1 MRISILFLL
10 ILTLINCSTMS
21 TETNPTAGASWYST
35 MHKLSSHHTTM
46 TPLISNPKEF
56 YDPKN
61 LPFLREKTNE
71 MLKASVEMI
80 KDATA
85 PNADPIIMFTAQQ
98 FSQELQNASELLDI
112 GKLQPAHYSLSQL
125 SNYCISCH
133 TRADRGSK
141 NFPIPWA
148 TNLSPLSS
156 SQKVL
161 FYLANR
167 QYETAHNEIDK
178 IIQNESLLVQDPNTW
193 MSLIQKD
200 MAVVV
205 RVQKDLPRAQQLVEK
220 VLKTKN
226 LPEYMKSDVRLW
238 AQSLKEWKSEEKRTI
253 EGTKNLAFVKKL
265 LDKARQ
271 PKYAQGQAG
280 FIIQLRASGIL
291 HELLETSRNASN
303 YSSILYFAGLS
314 AEALKNVD
322 VWKLSEHYFEI
333 CIENSPSSVVAQ
345 KCYQQ
350 LENLLLS
357 SHPHLKLLPALEKQI
372 SERLAKYKDL
382 SRVQIPQVEK
392 VRPNESG
399 PRF

>member
-1 MRISILFLL
+1 MRIL
-10 ILTLINCSTMS
+10 ILLLMILMS
-21 TETNPTAGASWYST
+21 IRCTTSPETNATAGASWYST
-35 MHKLSSHHTTM
+35 MHRLSSNHSAL
-46 TPLISNPKEF
+46 TPAISDPKQF

-61 LPFLREKTNE
+61 LTFLREKTND
-71 MLKASVEMI
+71 MLKASTEMT

-98 FSQELQNASELLDI
+98 FTQDLQSASELLDT
-112 GKLQPAHYSLSQL
+112 GKLQPAHYTLSQL

-148 TNLSPLSS
+148 TNLSHLTS
-156 SQKVL
+156 SQKIL

-167 QYETAHNEIDK
+167 QYETAHHETNK
-178 IIQNESLLVQDPNTW
+178 IIQNEALLVQDPNTW
-193 MSLIQKD
+193 MQLVQKD
-200 MAVVV
+200 MAVIV
-205 RVQKDLPRAQQLVEK
+205 RVQKDLPRAQNLVEQ

-226 LPEYMKSDVRLW
+226 LPEYMKYDVKSW
-238 AQSLKEWKSEEKRTI
+238 SQSLNDWKNEEKRTI

-271 PKYAQGQAG
+271 PKYLQGQAG
-280 FIIQLRASGIL
+280 FVIYLRASGIL
-291 HELLETSRNASN
+291 HELLESSRNSSN
-303 YSSILYFAGLS
+303 YSSILYFAGVT

-322 VWKLSEHYFEI
+322 VWKLGEHYFEV
-333 CIENSPSSVVAQ
+333 CIENAPNTVVAQ

-350 LENLLLS
+350 LEHLMLA
-357 SHPHLKLLPALEKQI
+357 SHPNLNLLPALAKRI
-372 SERLAKYKDL
+372 NERLAKYKDL
-382 SRVQIPQVEK
+382 SRVQLQPIEK
-392 VRPNESG
+392 LRPNESG

>member
-1 MRISILFLL
+1 MRILVLISILLMMVS
-10 ILTLINCSTMS
+10 CSTTS
-21 TETNPTAGASWYST
+21 SETNPTAGASWYST
-35 MHKLSSHHTTM
+35 MHRLSANHTAL
-46 TPLISNPKEF
+46 TPAVSDPKQF

-61 LPFLREKTNE
+61 LTFLREKTND
-71 MLKASVEMI
+71 MLKASVEMT
-80 KDATA
+80 KDASA

-98 FSQELQNASELLDI
+98 FTQELQSASELLDT
-112 GKLQPAHYSLSQL
+112 GKLQPAHYALSQL

-167 QYETAHNEIDK
+167 QYETAHQETYK
-178 IIQNESLLVQDPNTW
+178 IIQNESLLAQDPNTW
-193 MSLIQKD
+193 MQLVLKD
-200 MAVVV
+200 MAVIV
-205 RVQKDLPRAQQLVEK
+205 RVQKDLPRAQKLVEQ

-226 LPEYMKSDVRLW
+226 LPEYMKYDVKLW
-238 AQSLKEWKSEEKRTI
+238 SQSLKDWKNEDKRTI
-253 EGTKNLAFVKKL
+253 EGTKNLAFVKRL

-271 PKYAQGQAG
+271 PKYMQGQAG
-280 FIIQLRASGIL
+280 FVMYLRASGIL
-291 HELLETSRNASN
+291 HELLESSRNATN
-303 YSSILYFAGLS
+303 YSSILYFAGVT

-322 VWKLSEHYFEI
+322 VWKLGEHYFEV
-333 CIENSPSSVVAQ
+333 CIENSPNTVVAQ

-350 LENLLLS
+350 LENLMQA
-357 SHPHLKLLPALEKQI
+357 SHPNLNLLPALSKQI
-372 SERLAKYKDL
+372 NERLAKYKDL
-382 SRVQIPQVEK
+382 SRIQIPQVEK